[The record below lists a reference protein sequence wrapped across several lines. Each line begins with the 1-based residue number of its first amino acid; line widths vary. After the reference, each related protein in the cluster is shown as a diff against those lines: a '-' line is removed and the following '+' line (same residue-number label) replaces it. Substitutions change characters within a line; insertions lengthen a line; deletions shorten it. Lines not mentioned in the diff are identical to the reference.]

1 MGGAF
6 AVLMLATIFAWMVS
20 CLPFHALLTVLWPR
34 IPWLLR
40 FLLGVI
46 IAAVAVVLL
55 WWVSIEYRTG
65 WIFAAYTVLMVIATV
80 VSVVLLIV
88 RWFMR
93 RS

>member
-6 AVLMLATIFAWMVS
+6 AVLMLTTIFAWMVS

-88 RWFMR
+88 RWLMR

>member
-6 AVLMLATIFAWMVS
+6 AVLMLTTIFAWMVS

-40 FLLGVI
+40 FLLGMI
-46 IAAVAVVLL
+46 IAAVVVVLL

>member
-40 FLLGVI
+40 FLPSLL
-46 IAAVAVVLL
+46 IAAVTVVLL

>member
-6 AVLMLATIFAWMVS
+6 AVLMLTTIFAWMVS

>member
-1 MGGAF
+1 M
-6 AVLMLATIFAWMVS
+6 LMLTTIFAWMVS